1 MKKKRENKRAFV
13 YSIFIRYLILLI
25 SSLGNLWIFYFIF
38 TPLTVYVVYL
48 LLSLSFDTILIGN
61 TIVLSNV
68 SSPIEIIDACVAG
81 AAYFLLL
88 ILNLSV
94 PNIKIGKRVKLIL
107 FAFAC
112 FFVFNVLRIT
122 VLSLIFVSKPG
133 LFDITHKL
141 SWYLG
146 SVVLVVAIWFVEV
159 KIFKIKE
166 IPFYSDIKSI
176 FKYTK

>member
-1 MKKKRENKRAFV
+1 MKKKRDNRRDFV
-13 YSIFIRYLILLI
+13 YSIFIRYSILLV

-38 TPLTVYVVYL
+38 APLPVCAVYF
-48 LLSLSFDTILIGN
+48 LLSLFFNASLIGN
-61 TIVLSNV
+61 TIVLSGV
-68 SSPIEIIDACVAG
+68 SSPIEIIDSCVAG

-94 PNIKIGKRVKLIL
+94 PDIKIGKRIKLL
-107 FAFAC
+107 LCAFAS

-122 VLSLIFVSKPG
+122 ILSLIFVSNPG

-141 SWYLG
+141 SWYIG
-146 SVVLVVAIWFVEV
+146 SVILVVAIWFIEV
-159 KIFKIKE
+159 KIFKIKG